1 MQIFEITQRQPVNEI
16 SYAATKDYVSAKT
29 PDFVKNYAAATPAA
43 VSRGAAVGT
52 GFAGALGSA
61 LTNAPLKALGARTGS
76 DLVPDPDRVGL
87 FGKSRAAISD
97 RMDQAVQA
105 AMPAITQQAAQQW
118 RMWQASTADMVKKAG
133 VQNIS
138 EIDPQ
143 QLREPLMTQVQTMAA
158 KQGLRNYQNLPNY
171 VDAEAFG
178 GAAKYQ
184 ALDTVK
190 AIDAAI
196 AAILDPKQQVG
207 TQARDNWITLCKKI
221 YSAGLQLKFRE
232 EDNKFTARDLAA
244 DTSALERTTQ
254 RAQQSGLTARQL
266 GVSDNMVRPTGD
278 TRTDAAL
285 QALGFLPKATVR
297 TPAPVTA
304 ESVNK
309 RSK

>member
-16 SYAATKDYVSAKT
+16 DYGAT
-29 PDFVKNYAAATPAA
+29 AAARVPAA
-43 VSRGAAVGT
+43 VARGAAIGG
-52 GFAGALGSA
+52 GFAGALGNA
-61 LTNAPLKALGARTGS
+61 ITNAPLKALGARTGS
-76 DLVPDPDRVGL
+76 DLVPDADA
-87 FGKSRAAISD
+87 GKKRESIAN
-97 RMDQAVQA
+97 RMDAAVQA
-105 AMPAITQQAAQQW
+105 AMPTITQQADQQW
-118 RMWQASTADMVKKAG
+118 RMWSASVADMVKKSG
-133 VQNIS
+133 VNNIS

-143 QLREPLMTQVQTMAA
+143 QLREPLMTQVQTMAS

-178 GAAKYQ
+178 GAAKYE

-190 AIDAAI
+190 AINAAI

-207 TQARDNWITLCKKI
+207 TQARDNWIALCKEI

-232 EDNKFTARDLAA
+232 QDYATGRELAA
-244 DTSALERTTQ
+244 DPSAVDQL
-254 RAQQSGLTARQL
+254 AQKAQNAGLTADQL
-266 GVSDNMVRPTGD
+266 QVPTNLVRPTGD

-285 QALGFLPKATVR
+285 QALGFLPKAKVR

-304 ESVNK
+304 ESAKK